1 VQHFPQNVSKKTR
14 EGWEPVKALDHP
26 ELMLAGDKNGN
37 VELGGL
43 LLCKMPEE
51 LVDSRN
57 NFTVNK
63 TQPKWSLWITTS
75 CVKVIPVCHCSVRRK
90 LPQPEAPDLV
100 LVQNKFLGVKN
111 GLSYC

>member
-1 VQHFPQNVSKKTR
+1 MFPKKTR

-57 NFTVNK
+57 NFYRKQNAAQMESVDNNFMRQSDPRMPLFSEKK
-63 TQPKWSLWITTS
+63 TSTTRGAGFGS
-75 CVKVIPVCHCSVRRK
+75 GSK
-90 LPQPEAPDLV
+90 
-100 LVQNKFLGVKN
+100 
-111 GLSYC
+111 